1 VNCLLELTFE
11 LTERDGL
18 PRDERKM
25 KIVLQNRSNL
35 SYVKN
40 LGGAWTKDGELAF
53 EFPSSLNALLYCFD
67 RQMVD
72 MQMVARFV
80 DPAMNFSCSVSDA
93 RAGA

>member
-1 VNCLLELTFE
+1 
-11 LTERDGL
+11 
-18 PRDERKM
+18 M
-25 KIVLQNRSNL
+25 KIVLQNKSNL

-72 MQMVARFV
+72 MQVARFI
-80 DPAMNFSCSVSDA
+80 DPTMNFSCSVNDA
-93 RAGA
+93 CAGR

>member
-1 VNCLLELTFE
+1 
-11 LTERDGL
+11 
-18 PRDERKM
+18 M

-40 LGGAWTKDGELAF
+40 SGGAWTKDGEGAL
-53 EFPSSLNALLYCFD
+53 EFPNSLDALLYCFD

-93 RAGA
+93 RAGR

>member
-1 VNCLLELTFE
+1 LELTFE
-11 LTERDGL
+11 LTERGGL

-35 SYVKN
+35 SYVKS

-53 EFPSSLNALLYCFD
+53 EFSSSLDALLYCFD

>member
-1 VNCLLELTFE
+1 LELTFE

-35 SYVKN
+35 SYVKS